1 MTRVGLDGG
10 DGRDAVAEETHGRE
24 ALGEVIVGCAGAVR
38 IDVIDVVGGE
48 PSVLNGL
55 LHDEIGTEAVRRGGR
70 RVIGVAGVGCAGEST
85 DRAGVTCA
93 GMFGRFED
101 DISRSF
107 AEVDA
112 SAVAVEGSADIRIE
126 DFEGV
131 EAVDVVTREAFAAPG
146 HNHIGAPRAKKL
158 SALHERVGR

>member
-1 MTRVGLDGG
+1 M
-10 DGRDAVAEETHGRE
+10 
-24 ALGEVIVGCAGAVR
+24 
-38 IDVIDVVGGE
+38 
-48 PSVLNGL
+48 
-55 LHDEIGTEAVRRGGR
+55 
-70 RVIGVAGVGCAGEST
+70 IGVAGVGCAGEPT
-85 DRAGVTCA
+85 DRAGTTCA

-112 SAVAVEGSADIRIE
+112 SAIAVEGSADVRIE

-146 HNHIGAPRAKKL
+146 HDDVGASRAEEFG
-158 SALHERVGR
+158 ALHQRVGRGGAGGDDGRHEREAAAEKVGNLLGAGAAIVQFDVSVAGVVQEEIVVVLFGFVHAADGDAGE